1 MLRCDLAP
9 RAWVRRSPG
18 YSPVVVQLDAVWDPG
33 GSALRSSL
41 ARSPRGLRPHG
52 KDQHVPNIRW
62 FSGLWV
68 RFRAT
73 PFTSL
78 RSLVLL
84 PAFAFS
90 RYATERLTRPYS
102 GGLTRLR
109 RAPSRQATIA
119 RLPHTASADLRE
131 DFVMRES
138 STNHGGP
145 PRWGEDSGFR
155 RAKSKEGVGLERSAE
170 RRLDV
175 VGGPVQLVPT
185 WCQNYSD
192 LAATTETTVN
202 AFSSLSCQLVSVG
215 ARWSSPEHDS

>member
-1 MLRCDLAP
+1 MFLLSRSTTRGDLRSAGVSRFFAMPLRPTGPHHSRRGPPSPSFYIGRGTRVLRCDLDP

-33 GSALRSSL
+33 VSALRSSL

-52 KDQHVPNIRW
+52 KDQHIPNIRW
-62 FSGLWV
+62 FSGLCV

-90 RYATERLTRPYS
+90 RYTTERLTRPYS
-102 GGLTRLR
+102 GGLSRLR

-119 RLPHTASADLRE
+119 RLPHAAASELFEDL
-131 DFVMRES
+131 VM
-138 STNHGGP
+138 G
-145 PRWGEDSGFR
+145 
-155 RAKSKEGVGLERSAE
+155 
-170 RRLDV
+170 
-175 VGGPVQLVPT
+175 
-185 WCQNYSD
+185 
-192 LAATTETTVN
+192 
-202 AFSSLSCQLVSVG
+202 
-215 ARWSSPEHDS
+215 